1 MILEF
6 NSKFDLTN
14 INDSMELD
22 SGQTVAQLRI
32 KLDADN
38 PNHDDTDV
46 LITLEV
52 QGDVKVFYK
61 NEMYKCASQMP
72 DELIKIFH
80 DGYEDPEAIGL
91 NVCENNWFEIYIEED
106 GQCVLSDVACPEG
119 MNNIE
124 MLSMMLDVYKEYVK
138 EFKTISD
145 GNAPA
150 TTNAH

>member
-32 KLDADN
+32 KAVSDSS
-38 PNHDDTDV
+38 NHDDTDI

-52 QGDVKVFYK
+52 QGHVKVFYK
-61 NEMYKCASQMP
+61 DDMYKCASQMP

-91 NVCENNWFEIYIEED
+91 NVCENNWFEIYIEEG

-119 MNNIE
+119 MNDIE

-138 EFKTISD
+138 EFKTIAD
-145 GNAPA
+145 ENAPA
-150 TTNAH
+150 TTDAN